1 MQKKE
6 FSQVQATEHQE
17 YVVTPGQLVVKRF
30 LRNRLAIIGLL
41 ILLLLALFCYVG
53 PYFSP
58 YGEYEL
64 FYQKD
69 GVEFVAKEGNINEPG
84 VKLFDKQPPSAQHWL
99 GTNRDGQDMLT
110 RLMYGGRISLMIGFV
125 CVLIELA
132 LGMLM
137 GGLAGY
143 YRGWVDTVIMRFVEI
158 FFCIPTM
165 ALILIVSS
173 VLMQLKIP
181 QNYKIYVLMLTL
193 GILGWSS
200 VARLVRGQILSLREQ
215 EYMIAAE
222 ATGLRPMRR
231 IVKHLIPNVAPQLI
245 VYATLSIGSVILY
258 ESTLSYLGLGV
269 PAPYASWGNMVDVV
283 RDTRIFR
290 NNLNMWVPPGLCILL
305 AVLAFN
311 FVGDGLRDAFDPKMK
326 R

>member
-1 MQKKE
+1 MQTKNNVDQQE
-6 FSQVQATEHQE
+6 FEH
-17 YVVTPGQLVVKRF
+17 VVTPGYLVMQRF
-30 LRNRLAIIGLL
+30 LRNRLAIVGL
-41 ILLLLALFCYVG
+41 ILLLILMIFCYIG
-53 PYFSP
+53 PYLSP
-58 YGEYEL
+58 YGEYQL

-69 GVEFVAKEGNINEPG
+69 GVEFASDQGDINADG
-84 VKLFDKQPPSAQHWL
+84 VKLLDKQPPSAKHWL

-125 CVLIELA
+125 CVIIELT
-132 LGMLM
+132 LGALM

-143 YRGWVDTVIMRFVEI
+143 FGGWVDMVIMRLVEI
-158 FFCIPTM
+158 FFCIPHM
-165 ALILIVSS
+165 ALVLIVSS

-181 QNYKIYVLMLTL
+181 QNYQIYVLMLVL
-193 GILGWSS
+193 GVLGWSS

-222 ATGLRPMRR
+222 ATGLRPFRR
-231 IVKHLIPNVAPQLI
+231 IIKHLVPNVAPQLI
-245 VYATLSIGSVILY
+245 VYATLSIGGTILY
-258 ESTLSYLGLGV
+258 ESTLSFLGLGV
-269 PAPYASWGNMVDVV
+269 PPPYASWGNMVDVV

-290 NNLNMWVPPGLCILL
+290 NNLSMWVPPGLCILL

>member
-1 MQKKE
+1 MQTKNNVDQQE
-6 FSQVQATEHQE
+6 FEH
-17 YVVTPGQLVVKRF
+17 VVTPGYLVMQRF
-30 LRNRLAIIGLL
+30 LRNRLAIVGL
-41 ILLLLALFCYVG
+41 ILLLILMIFCYIG
-53 PYFSP
+53 PYLSP
-58 YGEYEL
+58 YGEYQL

-69 GVEFVAKEGNINEPG
+69 GVEFTSDQGDINADG
-84 VKLFDKQPPSAQHWL
+84 VKLFDKQPPSAKHWL

-125 CVLIELA
+125 CVIIELT
-132 LGMLM
+132 LGALM

-143 YRGWVDTVIMRFVEI
+143 FGGWVDMVIMRLVEI
-158 FFCIPTM
+158 FFCIPHM
-165 ALILIVSS
+165 ALVLIVSS

-181 QNYKIYVLMLTL
+181 QNYQIYVLMLVL
-193 GILGWSS
+193 GVLGWSS

-222 ATGLRPMRR
+222 ATGLRPFRR
-231 IVKHLIPNVAPQLI
+231 IVKHLVPNVAPQLI
-245 VYATLSIGSVILY
+245 VYATLSIGGTILY
-258 ESTLSYLGLGV
+258 ESTLSFLGLGV
-269 PAPYASWGNMVDVV
+269 PPPYASWGNMVDVV

-290 NNLNMWVPPGLCILL
+290 NNLSMWVPPGLCILL